1 MDIFNLFTDVISW
14 WIFISILSFVNIG
27 LWLTSLSVFTN
38 NKKTIHPNIY
48 TGRRLILILSGIYVL
63 GCAFRS
69 FFPRIDLERICLVNT
84 WFSNMMVGRSVAT
97 LAEIC
102 FIAQCAIL
110 LREAGKGLD
119 DRFSLFVSFSLIPMI
134 ILAEGF
140 SWYAMLTTHYFGSV
154 VEESLWTISGI
165 LLVASF
171 MSLWPKVH
179 RQHRWFLNAMI
190 LFGIGF
196 VIFMV
201 TVDVPMYWT
210 RWQADSLS
218 GATYLSFEQGITDA
232 IREYRVS
239 FDILDWQQEIPW
251 MTLYFTVAV
260 WVSIALTHAPNY
272 REPIK
277 AR

>member
-1 MDIFNLFTDVISW
+1 MFNLFNDVKSW

-27 LWLTSLSVFTN
+27 LWLVSLYVFTN
-38 NKKTIHPNIY
+38 KKNTIHPDIY
-48 TGRRLILILSGIYVL
+48 MGRRLILILSGIYVL

-69 FFPRIDLERICLVNT
+69 FLPRIDLERICLVNT
-84 WFSNMMVGRSVAT
+84 WLSNMMVGRAVAT
-97 LAEIC
+97 LAELC

-134 ILAEGF
+134 FIAEGF

-154 VEESLWTISGI
+154 VEESLWTMSGI

-179 RQHRWFLNAMI
+179 HQHRWFLNAMI
-190 LFGIGF
+190 VFGVGF

-210 RWQADSLS
+210 RWQADTVS
-218 GATYLSFEQGITDA
+218 GVNYLTLQQGLIDA
-232 IREYRVS
+232 IKQYRVS
-239 FDILDWQQEIPW
+239 FNILDWQEEIPW
-251 MTLYFTVAV
+251 MSLYFTVAV

-272 REPIK
+272 KVANKFR
-277 AR
+277 